1 MKRFLVLGAVMLTA
15 GAVLAAGCG
24 SGIKTF
30 GVSDTNITVKN
41 GEQFV
46 IQLESNKTT
55 GFQWGLSNALDA
67 TIVKKIKSSY
77 TVKGGKNQVGA
88 GGTEEWTFQAVR
100 PGATK
105 IVLGY
110 SRPFEQGKTAAKV
123 VTFNV
128 TVQ

>member
-30 GVSDTNITVKN
+30 GVSDTNITVKT

-46 IQLESNKTT
+46 IQLESNRTT
-55 GFQWGLSNALDA
+55 GFQWGLTKTLDPA
-67 TIVKKIKSSY
+67 IVKKIKTTY
-77 TVKGGKNQVGA
+77 TVKGGKKLVGA
-88 GGTEEWTFQAVR
+88 GGTEQWTFQAVG
-100 PGATK
+100 PGSTK
-105 IVLGY
+105 IVMGY
-110 SRPFEQGKTAAKV
+110 SRPFERGKTAARV
-123 VTFNV
+123 ATFNV